1 MRNTILTGLMVAAA
15 AAFTASTPA
24 STPAPTTTS
33 SRCIDL
39 KPICEPG
46 KHPICK
52 RPHLKKTH
60 EPEE

>member
-1 MRNTILTGLMVAAA
+1 MRNSVRAGFSVAAA
-15 AAFTASTPA
+15 AIVAGTAAT
-24 STPAPTTTS
+24 PTTEPTLTG
-33 SRCIDL
+33 SRYIDL
-39 KPICEPG
+39 KPICESA